1 MGRVVLYGFIFA
13 IFFVKIVYN
22 FLRQKFA
29 SKKIVIKGGVIMR
42 YIVALADLVILIM
55 MLVSYFQSMTYT
67 PVLLVVFS
75 VFLVILNILFVL
87 RQGSNSLL
95 FVAIRRFKVEQ
106 EIKLVEAQKKLSD
119 LKSQH

>member
-1 MGRVVLYGFIFA
+1 
-13 IFFVKIVYN
+13 
-22 FLRQKFA
+22 
-29 SKKIVIKGGVIMR
+29 MR